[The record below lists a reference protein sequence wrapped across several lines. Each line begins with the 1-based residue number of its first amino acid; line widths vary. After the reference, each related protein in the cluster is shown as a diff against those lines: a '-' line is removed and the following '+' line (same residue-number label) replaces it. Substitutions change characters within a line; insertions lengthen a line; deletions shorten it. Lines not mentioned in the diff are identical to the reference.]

1 LKAKASSKLPV
12 SFGSSDTSIARIQG
26 DQLLIQGAGTV
37 TLTATQSGDGT
48 FQAAAPVTQT
58 IVIAKGVQKIAVFSG
73 LPSPAFAPGATVTLT
88 PPASSSGLP
97 VVLGVKSGPATING
111 NTLTLTGGGKV
122 TLKASQQGNANYL
135 PATTINGTL
144 TVQKGVQTITFPS
157 PGNQPYVKGAT
168 LQLSASATSGDVVSY
183 ASSASSVISV
193 KGNIATIKGKG
204 SAVITAT
211 QKGNTNYA
219 AALPAIVIISIQ

>member
-1 LKAKASSKLPV
+1 M
-12 SFGSSDTSIARIQG
+12 
-26 DQLLIQGAGTV
+26 